1 MKNPRTLGC
10 LLIVAAM
17 LLSLLAGCGQS
28 GAGSAASDTH
38 SESAAVSAETPVA
51 QEAAQE
57 NTAETPDPE
66 SNANASVPE
75 AAGPEAYYAC
85 DKTTEITVLF
95 QFPAFFQSFFP
106 TGWNSSDFWT
116 EFGSKTNT
124 VWTLQEVANLAWQEN
139 VNLLCASG
147 DLPDVVTNLGSV
159 YSSGNAAAIRDEM
172 IIDIA
177 PDIAE
182 YAPHYFESLQRDE
195 YSLKT
200 TLTNDGQMGAMYA
213 LLEEPYPIT
222 SGLWI
227 RQDWLDGLG
236 KDAPT
241 TTDELKDTLIAFRDS
256 YGADIGLYQM
266 IRANTGNAAFSVEGV
281 WNAFGPCNFYYDTKE
296 NAVAYGPMQD
306 YYYEYLTYLKEL
318 VQEGLFAT
326 SDMTDLTDEELVR
339 YVGIQGDMPDNIK
352 THEQMMGDA
361 NAKLTPMAAI
371 GAPTEYAPIS
381 SLISTDAGGNIS
393 ISTNC
398 EEPAVVLKALDYL
411 FTDEGA
417 MLSSYGIEGQTYE
430 IGDDR
435 KPALTELVTNNP
447 DGIPARAAMG
457 YFLNPGIPG
466 LIDYARSQ
474 TAWDETQ
481 KSAYDVWASAYTGSS
496 MTIDIDTLTLTQEEQ
511 DAIATYKSD
520 MVTYVTEWANS
531 IVFGDADA
539 TAAEIQSFRSTME
552 DTMHISDIL
561 EIYNDAYSRF
571 QNRTMEQ

>member
-1 MKNPRTLGC
+1 MKHRTFDC
-10 LLIVAAM
+10 LLVSAAM
-17 LLSLLAGCGQS
+17 LLGLLTGCGQPSASTTSS
-28 GAGSAASDTH
+28 GADTTSA
-38 SESAAVSAETPVA
+38 SAESIVTQKPAPNHIV
-51 QEAAQE
+51 EAS
-57 NTAETPDPE
+57 TPDSDSE
-66 SNANASVPE
+66 VAVPE
-75 AAGPEAYYAC
+75 VSGPEAYYAC
-85 DKTTEITVLF
+85 DDTTEITVLF

-106 TGWNSSDFWT
+106 GGWNESDFWT
-116 EFGSKTNT
+116 ELGSKTNT
-124 VWTLQEVANLAWQEN
+124 VWKLQEVANLAWQEN

-159 YSSGNAAAIRDEM
+159 YSGGNAAAIRDEM

-177 PDIAE
+177 PYIAE
-182 YAPHYFESLQRDE
+182 YAPNYFESLQRDD

-200 TLTNDGQMGAMYA
+200 TLTDDGQMGAMYA

-236 KDAPT
+236 KEIPT
-241 TTDELKDTLIAFRDS
+241 TPETLKDILIGFRDQ
-256 YGADIGLYQM
+256 YGANIGLYQM

-281 WNAFGPCNFYYDTKE
+281 WNAFGPCNFYYDTNE
-296 NAVAYGPMQD
+296 DAVAYGPMQD
-306 YYYEYLTYLKEL
+306 YYYEYLNYLKEL
-318 VQEGLFAT
+318 VQEGLFVT
-326 SDMTDLTDEELVR
+326 SDMTELSDEELVR

-352 THEQMMGDA
+352 THEQMMGDP

-371 GAPTEYAPIS
+371 GEPTEYAPIS

-398 EEPAVVLKALDYL
+398 AEPTVVLKALDYL

-417 MLSSYGIEGQTYE
+417 ILSSYGIEGEGYE
-430 IGDDR
+430 IGSNG
-435 KPALTELVTNNP
+435 KPELTELVTNNP

-474 TAWDETQ
+474 TAWDDTQ
-481 KSAYDVWASAYTGSS
+481 KSAYNVWASAYTGSS
-496 MTIDIDTLTLTQEEQ
+496 MTIDIDTLTLTQDEQ

-520 MVTYVTEWANS
+520 MVTYVTEWVNS
-531 IVFGDADA
+531 IVFGDVQVTD
-539 TAAEIQSFRSTME
+539 AEIQSFRDTME
-552 DTMHISDIL
+552 NTMHISDIL
-561 EIYNDAYSRF
+561 EIYTDAYRRF
-571 QNRTMEQ
+571 QNRAMEQ